1 MLGGSAVYL
10 ENDLQRRFRDA
21 NVITHHAMVAPAIYE
36 LTGRVLLGL
45 PTRVDQL

>member
-21 NVITHHAMVAPAIYE
+21 HVITHHAMVSPAIYE
-36 LTGRVLLGL
+36 VTGRVLLGL
-45 PTRVDQL
+45 PTRTEQP